1 VRLRTTLSKR
11 FSPPDPETAYRCEFK
26 TRRRNQEE
34 TTVDYGYYLKQLTS
48 RAFPNIPMAMHKSL
62 IIEQFVSGLGNQV
75 LKRHAQ
81 FPYLYTLDRTI
92 SIAVEFEDFEG
103 VNVQYRIPIPDEMVT
118 SVNAIKQNS
127 NTEHID
133 LKSANWR
140 NRLTTCMT
148 QMANITK
155 SQSPNRR
162 HFRNNR
168 HNYRTSK
175 ECNTCKRKSNM
186 SVETAYG

>member
-1 VRLRTTLSKR
+1 MVMR
-11 FSPPDPETAYRCEFK
+11 
-26 TRRRNQEE
+26 
-34 TTVDYGYYLKQLTS
+34 
-48 RAFPNIPMAMHKSL
+48 KSL

-81 FPYLYTLDRTI
+81 FAHLYTLDRTI
-92 SIAVEFEDFEG
+92 SIVVEFEDFEG
-103 VNVQYRIPIPDEMVT
+103 VNVQYRIPIPDETVT
-118 SVNAIKQNS
+118 SVNAIKQSS

-175 ECNTCKRKSNM
+175 EGNTCKQNRTCQSRLPTDNQGQEHVRSEHNGDKTTAKQ
-186 SVETAYG
+186 SVNLK

>member
-11 FSPPDPETAYRCEFK
+11 LSPPDPETAYRCEFK

-140 NRLTTCMT
+140 N
-148 QMANITK
+148 ITK